1 MLINVGTPLSFF
13 LLFKNFHF
21 LVLLSNVNVL
31 LETKPNVEI
40 ESQLPIA

>member
-1 MLINVGTPLSFF
+1 MLINVGTPLS

-21 LVLLSNVNVL
+21 LALLTNVNVL